1 MPETSPRRPV
11 FRRPP
16 RILVVFV
23 QVLVST
29 GLLGWLLSRSD
40 FRASLAG
47 VLRAAD
53 PAWLAAGLA
62 LAGVVHLLCLVR
74 WQIFLRMVGVRVGLV
89 ESTGL
94 FFAGLFSGL
103 FLPGGAGGDLVKI
116 GLLAARGYDVG
127 RSALSVVMDRL
138 AGSVTMIL
146 VGVTLLG
153 TQYDWLAGSPI
164 TAGLVQSIGIYLFV
178 LAALISASVALS
190 SGRVVSRLPAHWPG
204 RAKVLELSGAYFEC
218 ARQWPRTLQALGVS
232 LVMLVLFFL
241 TYYCAARA
249 CGVDPGVLRFLA
261 IMPTVDILAGL
272 PVSFGGLGVRE
283 GVFVL
288 LLGTLAGVP
297 AATAVAISLAG
308 YTLSAVWGLPGAF
321 LWLIRRPAL

>member
-1 MPETSPRRPV
+1 MALRRLPRA
-11 FRRPP
+11 
-16 RILVVFV
+16 LVIFL
-23 QVLVST
+23 QVSVSA
-29 GLLGWLLSRSD
+29 GLLAWLLSRAD
-40 FRASLAG
+40 FRASLTA
-47 VLRAAD
+47 VLRSAD
-53 PAWLAAGLA
+53 PTWLAAGLG
-62 LAGVVHLLCLVR
+62 LAGAVHLLCLVR
-74 WQIFLRMVGVRVGLV
+74 WRIFLLMVGVRVGWG
-89 ESTGL
+89 ESAGL

-116 GLLAARGYDVG
+116 GLLAARGHDAG

-138 AGSVTMIL
+138 AGSVTMII
-146 VGVTLLG
+146 VGVTLLA
-153 TQYDWLAGSPI
+153 TQYRWLAASPV
-164 TAGLVQSIGIYLFV
+164 TAGLVQSIGIYLLV
-178 LAALISASVALS
+178 LTVLISTSVALS
-190 SGRVVSRLPAHWPG
+190 YDKLVARLPDRWPG
-204 RAKVLELSGAYFEC
+204 RAKVLELSGAYFQC

-241 TYYCAARA
+241 SYYCAARA

-288 LLGTLAGVP
+288 LLGTLVGVP
-297 AATAVAISLAG
+297 AATAVAISLTG

-321 LWLIRRPAL
+321 LWLIRRPTP